1 MLFIWQASQYG
12 YFWHTDHKVGQT
24 GFVVSSDE
32 VSTWKGFEEG
42 D

>member
-12 YFWHTDHKVGQT
+12 YFWHPVHKAGQS

-32 VSTWKGFEEG
+32 VSTWRSSKMG